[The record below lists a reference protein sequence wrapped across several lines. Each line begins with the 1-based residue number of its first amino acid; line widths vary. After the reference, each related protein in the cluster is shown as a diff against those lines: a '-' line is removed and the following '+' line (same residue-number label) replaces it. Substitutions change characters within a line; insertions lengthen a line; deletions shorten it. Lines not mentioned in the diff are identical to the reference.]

1 MMPLTLAGIGESL
14 IIQRVGG
21 NTDTRRFLENLGFLS
36 GTKITVLS
44 SNRGNVIVHI
54 RESRVAINEDMARNI
69 MIMPGGAGR

>member
-14 IIQRVGG
+14 IIPRVGG

-69 MIMPGGAGR
+69 MIMPG

>member
-69 MIMPGGAGR
+69 MIMPG

>member
-1 MMPLTLAGIGESL
+1 MMPLTLASIGESL

-69 MIMPGGAGR
+69 MIMPG